1 LIGQLIADGRAIRV
15 KVAGR
20 EALAAVED
28 AAVLRDALGVSLPLG
43 LPGAF
48 TGPTELPL
56 ERLVARYARTHVP
69 FTVADVAGHLGV
81 APGRVSETLGA
92 LASTGRV
99 VNGEFRPGGFEREW
113 CDAEVLRR
121 IKRRSL
127 AALRAQVEPVDAAT
141 YARFLSAWQGA
152 DEPAGRADSLHEAL
166 GRLQGASLPASILET
181 DVLAARVRA
190 YRQADLDQLCA
201 SGELVWIGAGS
212 LGTDDGRL
220 RLVYR
225 DQVPQLANDT
235 EGEPSPTDSPIHSA
249 IRARL
254 AERGASFWPE
264 IVAASGIADERV
276 VLGAL
281 WDLVWAGEVT
291 NDTLGPLRAFVK
303 GRAPKTSG
311 RGRPGS
317 LRRTGP
323 PAGAGRW
330 SLVSALQPF
339 AISPTEILHA
349 RTMQLLDRYGVLT
362 RETVLAEGVS
372 GGFAAIYPL
381 LKSME
386 EAGKVRRGYFVAGLG
401 AAQFA
406 SPGAVERLRSMR
418 DRDADTQVLA
428 AADPAQPYGATLAWP
443 TSAGRPSRAAG
454 AYLVLDDGEPAAF
467 LERGAR
473 SLVTFSQIAGA
484 LPHDGPASRWIEA
497 LASLVKDGKVR
508 KIELSRI
515 DGEPAR
521 DHVLADRLREAGFTD
536 GYRGLLLRS

>member
-1 LIGQLIADGRAIRV
+1 
-15 KVAGR
+15 
-20 EALAAVED
+20 
-28 AAVLRDALGVSLPLG
+28 
-43 LPGAF
+43 
-48 TGPTELPL
+48 
-56 ERLVARYARTHVP
+56 
-69 FTVADVAGHLGV
+69 
-81 APGRVSETLGA
+81 
-92 LASTGRV
+92 
-99 VNGEFRPGGFEREW
+99 
-113 CDAEVLRR
+113 
-121 IKRRSL
+121 
-127 AALRAQVEPVDAAT
+127 
-141 YARFLSAWQGA
+141 
-152 DEPAGRADSLHEAL
+152 
-166 GRLQGASLPASILET
+166 
-181 DVLAARVRA
+181 
-190 YRQADLDQLCA
+190 
-201 SGELVWIGAGS
+201 
-212 LGTDDGRL
+212 
-220 RLVYR
+220 
-225 DQVPQLANDT
+225 
-235 EGEPSPTDSPIHSA
+235 
-249 IRARL
+249 
-254 AERGASFWPE
+254 
-264 IVAASGIADERV
+264 
-276 VLGAL
+276 
-281 WDLVWAGEVT
+281 
-291 NDTLGPLRAFVK
+291 
-303 GRAPKTSG
+303 
-311 RGRPGS
+311 
-317 LRRTGP
+317 
-323 PAGAGRW
+323 
-330 SLVSALQPF
+330 
-339 AISPTEILHA
+339 
-349 RTMQLLDRYGVLT
+349 MQLLDRYGVLT